1 MKKLVLLMSIV
12 LVCFSCKQK
21 GMYEI
26 EGTVSSPDMEGKYV
40 YLVKYNDEGIEKCDS
55 SVIKGGKFSFEGVQ
69 EMPELYY
76 IQTEEGEIIKKRAI
90 LLEPGNIVVTI
101 FDYMTV
107 SGTPANDAYQQYLDE
122 QAAVDSRLD
131 SISDKFDQTQSN
143 GALTEEKENE
153 FNAEYDSIYKEKKE
167 SYAKYFSENINNPLG
182 VEEFSV
188 YGRRLDPEQLGLV
201 LSKGSEAFKASKT
214 GIFYQERFDA
224 VQKTAVGQKFTD
236 IISKDPAGTPVSLSD
251 YAGKGKYVLVDF
263 WASWCGPC
271 RKEMPM
277 MIELYEKYKSKK
289 FEIVGYSLDKNTE
302 AWIKGLEDLGM
313 TWPQM
318 SDVSFWKSEPVKNYA
333 VPHIPYTVLI
343 DPSGTILAKGIIG
356 TELKNKLE
364 ELLK

>member
-1 MKKLVLLMSIV
+1 MKKLILLISIV

-21 GMYEI
+21 GLYEI

-55 SVIKGGKFSFEGVQ
+55 SVIKDGKFFFEGVQ
-69 EMPELYY
+69 EIPELYY
-76 IQTEEGEIIKKRAI
+76 IQAEDGERVKKRAI

-101 FDYMTV
+101 SDRMSV
-107 SGTPANDAYQQYLDE
+107 GGTLVNDAYQKYLDE
-122 QAAVDSRLD
+122 QFAIDARLD
-131 SISDKFDQTQSN
+131 SVATDQ
-143 GALTEEKENE
+143 
-153 FNAEYDSIYKEKKE
+153 EYDSIYKEKKE

-182 VEEFSV
+182 IEEFSV
-188 YGRRLDPEQLGLV
+188 YGRRLEPEQLKLV
-201 LSKGSEAFKASKT
+201 LSKGDDAFKASKT

-224 VQKTAVGQKFTD
+224 VQKTAVGQKFVD
-236 IISKDPAGTPVSLSD
+236 IISKDTTGRSISLSD

-277 MIELYEKYKSKK
+277 MVELYEKYKFKK
-289 FEIVGYSLDKNTE
+289 FEIVGYSLDKNAE

-318 SDVSFWKSEPVKNYA
+318 SDVNFWKSEPVKNYA

-356 TELKNKLE
+356 AELKNKLE

>member
-1 MKKLVLLMSIV
+1 MKKLVLLISIV
-12 LVCFSCKQK
+12 LICFSCKQK
-21 GMYEI
+21 GLYEI
-26 EGTVSSPDMEGKYV
+26 EGTISSPDMEGKYV

-55 SVIKGGKFSFEGVQ
+55 SVIKDGKFFFEGVQ
-69 EMPELYY
+69 EVPELYY
-76 IQTEEGEIIKKRAI
+76 IQAEDGERVKKRAI

-101 FDYMTV
+101 SDRTTV
-107 SGTPANDAYQQYLDE
+107 GGTLVNNAYQKYLDE
-122 QAAVDSRLD
+122 QSAIDIRLD
-131 SISDKFDQTQSN
+131 SITTDQ
-143 GALTEEKENE
+143 
-153 FNAEYDSIYKEKKE
+153 EYDSVYKEKKE
-167 SYAKYFSENINNPLG
+167 SYARYFSENINNPLG

-188 YGRRLDPEQLGLV
+188 YGRRLEPEQLKLV
-201 LSKGSEAFKASKT
+201 LSKGDEAFKASKT

-224 VQKTAVGQKFTD
+224 VQKTAVGQKFVD
-236 IISKDPAGTPVSLSD
+236 IVSKDITGKSISLSD

-277 MIELYEKYKSKK
+277 MVELYEKYKFKK
-289 FEIVGYSLDKNTE
+289 FEIVGYSLDKNAE

-318 SDVSFWKSEPVKNYA
+318 SDVNFWQSEPVKNYA

-356 TELKNKLE
+356 AELKNKLE